1 MSRSR
6 VMGRDDI
13 EFHFSAICQGWKII
27 LKVGALETTST
38 TIWMGD
44 LIVYRWLR
52 FSEIPR

>member
-44 LIVYRWLR
+44 LIVY
-52 FSEIPR
+52 